1 MENNKPTMTVYV
13 SDTDMIPQ
21 QVIEEIMGKENL
33 THSSKKRMYE
43 FTINTVG
50 ISHEYQLDN
59 SNMDFECMLDHITDV
74 DLDELAHE
82 PVRMIQLEELTKN
95 EYGRTVTQVA
105 EHRLEYYAPNSLIHV
120 RYIQEM

>member
-1 MENNKPTMTVYV
+1 MNKPTMTVYV

-21 QVIEEIMGKENL
+21 QVIEELMGKDGF
-33 THSSKKRMYE
+33 THSARKRMYE

-59 SNMDFECMLDHITDV
+59 SDMDFECMLDHITDV

-82 PVRMIQLEELTKN
+82 PVYMVDLEELTKN

-105 EHRLEYYAPNSLIHV
+105 VHKLVYYAPNSQIHI
-120 RYIQEM
+120 RYIHEM